1 MVMEEIHTALTG
13 GASVHL
19 ADWPEPDDL
28 PSDPTLVAH
37 MDRLRDVASTTL
49 RLREEHGL
57 RVRLPLSSLTVAG
70 TDCEALADLV
80 VLLVDE
86 VNVKSVELTDD
97 LGGHARFVLR
107 PDGRALGPR
116 LGGEVQAV
124 FAAAR
129 SGRYDLHDDGTATV
143 AGHLLQPDEFAL
155 GVESPEGVTAAAL
168 SSGDAV
174 VVLDT
179 EVTDDLAQEGLAR
192 DVVRQVQQARRDAE
206 LVVTDRIR
214 LVLDGDDAVLDAV
227 RAHEDHVAGQ
237 VLATELAYGP
247 VDADSDGA
255 IVATVEGA
263 TLRFRLST
271 T

>member
-1 MVMEEIHTALTG
+1 
-13 GASVHL
+13 
-19 ADWPEPDDL
+19 
-28 PSDPTLVAH
+28 
-37 MDRLRDVASTTL
+37 
-49 RLREEHGL
+49 
-57 RVRLPLSSLTVAG
+57 
-70 TDCEALADLV
+70 
-80 VLLVDE
+80 
-86 VNVKSVELTDD
+86 

-116 LGGEVQAV
+116 LGSEVQAV

-168 SSGDAV
+168 GSGDAV

-179 EVTDDLAQEGLAR
+179 AVTDDLAQEGLAR

-214 LVLDGDDAVLDAV
+214 LVLDGDNAVLDAV

-237 VLATELAYGP
+237 VLATELAYG
-247 VDADSDGA
+247 
-255 IVATVEGA
+255 
-263 TLRFRLST
+263 
-271 T
+271 